1 VYLKGRTRF
10 GGSLFIAERSE
21 KVVVV
26 VELVVVLATVTGGEV
41 TAEYALVGHK
51 GVEKLLQF

>member
-1 VYLKGRTRF
+1 VYLISALE

-21 KVVVV
+21 KVVV
-26 VELVVVLATVTGGEV
+26 ELVVVRAPVTGGEV

>member
-21 KVVVV
+21 KVVV